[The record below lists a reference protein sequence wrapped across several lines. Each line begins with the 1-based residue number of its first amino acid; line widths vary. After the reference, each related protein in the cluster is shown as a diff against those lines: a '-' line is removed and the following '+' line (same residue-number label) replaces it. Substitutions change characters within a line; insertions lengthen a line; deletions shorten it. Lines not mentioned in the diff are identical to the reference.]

1 MKTFKTI
8 ILITGILVAGL
19 AFNTAFAQAVESE
32 VKVKPEKEMKVRVKE
47 AKVNNKETKVQ
58 VKECKSHHK
67 AVKVHTKVR
76 PKHKAKAHKEKSR
89 KESVL

>member
-32 VKVKPEKEMKVRVKE
+32 VKV
-47 AKVNNKETKVQ
+47 
-58 VKECKSHHK
+58 
-67 AVKVHTKVR
+67 
-76 PKHKAKAHKEKSR
+76 
-89 KESVL
+89 